1 MADIRDLTARFRSTT
16 RGEHQ
21 TVMVI
26 GLGRFGSALARELMA
41 IGHEVLGV
49 DVDDELV
56 NRHRDLLT
64 DVRTANC
71 TEAETLTALGAA
83 DIPHAVVGI
92 GADLEASILTTS
104 ALSQIGVADI
114 WAKALTEPHR
124 QILER
129 VGADHTVL
137 PEAETGRRIAHL
149 VSGHA
154 LSYIAVEEN
163 FVIIES
169 AVPKALIDQPLS
181 ESQPRRSHGV
191 TIIAVR
197 RPGGPFVHA
206 QPDVVPQ
213 AGDIILAAGQIDDV
227 EAFASRD

>member
-1 MADIRDLTARFRSTT
+1 MADIRELTARFRSAT
-16 RGEHQ
+16 GGDHDA
-21 TVMVI
+21 VMVI
-26 GLGRFGSALARELMA
+26 GLGRFGSALARELVDM
-41 IGHEVLGV
+41 GHEVLGV

-56 NRHRDLLT
+56 NRHKDLLT
-64 DVRTANC
+64 DVRTADA
-71 TEAETLTALGAA
+71 TEVETLTALGAA

-104 ALSQIGVADI
+104 ALSQVGVDDI

-124 QILER
+124 RILER

-137 PEAETGRRIAHL
+137 PEAETGRRVAHL
-149 VSGHA
+149 VSGNA

-169 AVPKALIDQPLS
+169 AVPKVLIGLPLS
-181 ESQPRRSHGV
+181 ESQPRRSFGV
-191 TIIAVR
+191 TIIALR

-206 QPDVVPQ
+206 QPDAVPE

-227 EAFASRD
+227 EAFAGRD